1 MIKSTDIIRC
11 CASPHGIF
19 WLTVAVLAIPNVA
32 LCFTERMGIMASVTN
47 IVLPV
52 AAVWLLMALGRRPGK
67 TALLLFP
74 LMFLAAFQI
83 VLLYLF
89 GHSIIA
95 VDMFLNLVTTN
106 VGEAMELLDNLLPA
120 IVIVVVIYVPVILL
134 AVVSLRRGD
143 VLSRSFLLRQ
153 RRRSLAALVA
163 GAACMA
169 GSYLAGRDYSARLH
183 LYPLNVF
190 YNIYLAADRY
200 KATADYPQTSAGFRF
215 NAVPTHVA
223 SGREVYVL
231 VIGETARAY
240 SFGLYGYGRNTTPM
254 LQRTGGLTVFSDAI
268 TQSNTTHKS
277 VPMLMSAAS
286 AEDYGRIYREKGII
300 TAFREA
306 GFHTTFISNQRP
318 NHSFIDIFGKEADD
332 WKFIKEETERSD
344 MYDEDMLR
352 MVNDILDKKR
362 AKELIVLHTYGS
374 HFNYRERYRR
384 SEAVFRPDNASEA
397 KVSNRR
403 QLLNAYDNSI
413 RSTDRFL
420 SLLIRQLDRSGAVS
434 AMLYTSDHGENI
446 FDDGRRLFLHASP
459 IPSYYELHVP
469 LLIWMSP
476 SYRQMY
482 AAEAA
487 AVGSN
492 SRKSVATSASVFHTM
507 LSLAGISTPLRADSL
522 SVASSSYKPGER
534 HYLNDHNLPVAIKK
548 ILRGDED
555 FVMFRKMN
563 LKY

>member
-1 MIKSTDIIRC
+1 MNKATNIIRW
-11 CASPHGIF
+11 CASPRVIF
-19 WLTVAVLAIPNVA
+19 WLTIAVLAIPNVA
-32 LCFTERMGIMASVTN
+32 LCFTERMGIIAGITN
-47 IVLPV
+47 VILPG
-52 AAVWLLMALGRRPGK
+52 AVIWLLMTLGRRPGK
-67 TALLLFP
+67 TALMMLP
-74 LMFLAAFQI
+74 LMILAAFQI

-120 IVIVVVIYVPVILL
+120 IVIVLVIYLPVIVL
-134 AVVSLRRGD
+134 AIISIRTRATLTAGFMR
-143 VLSRSFLLRQ
+143 RQ
-153 RRRSLAALVA
+153 RRCAIVAVVA

-169 GSYLAGRDYSARLH
+169 GSYTADSEYSAKLDV
-183 LYPLNVF
+183 YPVNVF
-190 YNIYLAADRY
+190 YNMVLAVERHN
-200 KATADYPQTSAGFRF
+200 ATENYPQTSAGFRF
-215 NAVPTHVA
+215 NAKPTHSA
-223 SGREVYVL
+223 SEREVYVL

-240 SFGLYGYGRNTTPM
+240 SFGLYGYNRDTTPL
-254 LQRTGGLTVFSDAI
+254 LQRTAGLTVFTDAI

-286 AEDYGRIYREKGII
+286 ADDHDRIYREKGII

-318 NHSFIDIFGKEADD
+318 NHSFIDIFGKEADE
-332 WKFIKEETERSD
+332 WMFIKEESKRANI
-344 MYDEDMLR
+344 YDDEMLKT
-352 MVNDILDKKR
+352 VSEILSKKR
-362 AKELIVLHTYGS
+362 RKELIVLHTYGS
-374 HFNYRERYRR
+374 HFNYRERYRPD
-384 SEAVFRPDNASEA
+384 EAVFKPDNASEA
-397 KVSNRR
+397 KASNRR

-420 SLLIRQLDRSGAVS
+420 SLLIGELSRSGAAA
-434 AMLYTSDHGENI
+434 AMIYTSDHGENI
-446 FDDGRRLFLHASP
+446 FDDSRRLFLHAST

-476 SYRQMY
+476 SYRQM
-482 AAEAA
+482 AATEAA
-487 AVGSN
+487 AVSSN

-522 SVASSSYKPGER
+522 SVASSRYKPGER

-548 ILRGDED
+548 IMRDEED
-555 FVMFRKMN
+555 FAMFRKMR

>member
-1 MIKSTDIIRC
+1 MNKATNIIRW
-11 CASPHGIF
+11 CASPLIIF
-19 WLTVAVLAIPNVA
+19 WLTIAVLAIPNVA
-32 LCFTERMGIMASVTN
+32 LCFTERMGFIVGITN
-47 IVLPV
+47 VILPG
-52 AAVWLLMALGRRPGK
+52 AVIWLLMTLGRRPGK
-67 TALLLFP
+67 TALMMLP
-74 LMFLAAFQI
+74 LMILAAFQI

-120 IVIVVVIYVPVILL
+120 IVIVLVIYLPVIVL
-134 AVVSLRRGD
+134 AIISIRTRATLTAGFMR
-143 VLSRSFLLRQ
+143 RQ
-153 RRRSLAALVA
+153 RRCAIVAVVA

-169 GSYLAGRDYSARLH
+169 GSYTADSEYSAKLDV
-183 LYPLNVF
+183 YPVNVF
-190 YNIYLAADRY
+190 YNMVLAVERHN
-200 KATADYPQTSAGFRF
+200 ATENYPQTSAGFRF
-215 NAVPTHVA
+215 NAKPTHSA
-223 SGREVYVL
+223 SEREVYVL

-240 SFGLYGYGRNTTPM
+240 SFGLYGYNRDTTPL
-254 LQRTGGLTVFSDAI
+254 LQRTAGLTVFTDAI

-286 AEDYGRIYREKGII
+286 ADDHDRIYREKGII

-318 NHSFIDIFGKEADD
+318 NHSFIDIFGKEADE
-332 WKFIKEETERSD
+332 WMFIKEESKRANI
-344 MYDEDMLR
+344 YDDEMLKT
-352 MVNDILDKKR
+352 VSEILSKKR
-362 AKELIVLHTYGS
+362 RKELIVLHTYGS
-374 HFNYRERYRR
+374 HFNYRERYRPN
-384 SEAVFRPDNASEA
+384 EAVFKPDNASEA
-397 KVSNRR
+397 KASNRR

-420 SLLIRQLDRSGAVS
+420 SLLIGELSRSGAAA
-434 AMLYTSDHGENI
+434 AMIYTSDHGENI
-446 FDDGRRLFLHASP
+446 FDDSRRLFLHAST

-476 SYRQMY
+476 SYRQM
-482 AAEAA
+482 AATEAA
-487 AVGSN
+487 AVSSN

-522 SVASSSYKPGER
+522 SVASSKYKPGER

-548 ILRGDED
+548 IMRDEED
-555 FVMFRKMN
+555 FAMFKKMR